1 MRRQDSCPCLQ
12 MHFTAAA
19 KAARCSQQRKQ
30 PPLLAGHKIHVHQA
44 GTQKDGPS
52 AADLRRLVAAFG
64 GKVCCAAVLAGTPCS
79 GPRTLM
85 HIKWAEVHSWQRGA
99 FWQRLCLII
108 QRRSVAGGWCT
119 AVHHLCGVWEG
130 QFTCGSIVCQDCERR
145 LAAASS

>member
-1 MRRQDSCPCLQ
+1 MSLLMLSHGCTLVLWLHYKATLVRLNVTFLLCRQDFCPCLQ

-64 GKVCCAAVLAGTPCS
+64 GKVCCAVMLTGICCPGPC
-79 GPRTLM
+79 TVI
-85 HIKWAEVHSWQRGA
+85 HAQW
-99 FWQRLCLII
+99 
-108 QRRSVAGGWCT
+108 
-119 AVHHLCGVWEG
+119 
-130 QFTCGSIVCQDCERR
+130 
-145 LAAASS
+145 AASP

>member
-1 MRRQDSCPCLQ
+1 MCWQSSCPWLQ

-19 KAARCSQQRKQ
+19 KAARCSRQRKQ

-64 GKVCCAAVLAGTPCS
+64 GKVHCATVLANNPCP
-79 GPRTLM
+79 GPRIVMLT
-85 HIKWAEVHSWQRGA
+85 KWAEVRSWRPGA
-99 FWQRLCLII
+99 ARQHLYLVIKHCPA
-108 QRRSVAGGWCT
+108 AGGGCT

-130 QFTCGSIVCQDCERR
+130 
-145 LAAASS
+145 